1 MTMITGGRGGGVV
14 SGSCVVSLLVE
25 LVGEFLRELD
35 AELEPVEDWWLDG
48 AVPVHREEGF
58 EVWVECVPRRV
69 PSSPPAA
76 VMGAR

>member
-1 MTMITGGRGGGVV
+1 MITGGRGGGVV

-48 AVPVHREEGF
+48 ASPVYREEGF

-69 PSSPPAA
+69 SSSPPAA
-76 VMGAR
+76 VVGAR

>member
-1 MTMITGGRGGGVV
+1 M
-14 SGSCVVSLLVE
+14 SLLVE